1 MKSVKPRKQRK
12 ELFHAPLHKQRKWIA
27 AHLEENLML
36 KYDRRSVSVV
46 KGDTVRVM
54 RGSFKGHENKVA
66 NVHVRK
72 RYLEIEGLTLTK
84 ADGNKVAKPI
94 HPSNVLITK
103 LNLTDKWRRQSLERY
118 VPEETKKEI
127 EKEASQQL
135 KELEEEQRRQEEEL
149 ARLAEEEAAE
159 EELEEEEEPIEEEP
173 SAEPVPKEKPAEEKP
188 AKTPSPKKQEIKE
201 EAKEPSKKPE
211 KKPAAK
217 PSKGTTKEPAKKS
230 AKKTPEKKTTSS
242 KKKTSPAKKKEEHTP

>member
-36 KYDRRSVSVV
+36 KYDRRSVSVA

-54 RGSFKGHENKVA
+54 RGSFKGHEDKVA

-127 EKEASQQL
+127 EKEASLQL
-135 KELEEEQRRQEEEL
+135 KELEEEQRRQEEL
-149 ARLAEEEAAE
+149 ARQAEEEAAE
-159 EELEEEEEPIEEEP
+159 EELEEEEPLKEEP
-173 SAEPVPKEKPAEEKP
+173 TATPVEKEKPLEEKP
-188 AKTPSPKKQEIKE
+188 AKKPSAKKQDTKDKTEKKTKKPAKKPAE
-201 EAKEPSKKPE
+201 KPSKEPSK
-211 KKPAAK
+211 
-217 PSKGTTKEPAKKS
+217 GTSQKS
-230 AKKTPEKKTTSS
+230 AKKPPV
-242 KKKTSPAKKKEEHTP
+242 KKKTPTKKKPSSAKKKEDKPHE

>member
-36 KYDRRSVSVV
+36 KYDRRSVSIA

-54 RGSFKGHENKVA
+54 RGSFKGHEDKVV

-135 KELEEEQRRQEEEL
+135 KELEEEQRRQEEL
-149 ARLAEEEAAE
+149 ARQAEEEAAE
-159 EELEEEEEPIEEEP
+159 GEVEEEEPVE
-173 SAEPVPKEKPAEEKP
+173 EKPAATPVKKEKTTEEKP
-188 AKTPSPKKQEIKE
+188 AKKPSPKKQEIKE
-201 EAKEPSKKPE
+201 EVKEPVKKPAKKPAEKPSKKT
-211 KKPAAK
+211 
-217 PSKGTTKEPAKKS
+217 SKETPKKS
-230 AKKTPEKKTTSS
+230 AKKPPV
-242 KKKTSPAKKKEEHTP
+242 KKKTPTKKKPSPAKKKEEKP